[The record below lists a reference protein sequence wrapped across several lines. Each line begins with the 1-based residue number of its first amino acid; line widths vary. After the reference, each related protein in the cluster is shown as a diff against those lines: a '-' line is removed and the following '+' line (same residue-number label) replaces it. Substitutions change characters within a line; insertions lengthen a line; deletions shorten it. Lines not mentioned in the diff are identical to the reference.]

1 MAQLG
6 KKVLLI
12 DADIR
17 KSVLVSR
24 YHLEHQVDGLS
35 QYLSGQ
41 CKKEEV
47 VYRTNIPNLNI
58 IFSGPFSPNPAEL
71 LEGEL
76 FTKLIAWA
84 RECYDYI
91 LIDSP
96 PMGSVI
102 DGAVI
107 SRHCDGAILV
117 IESGAISYRLLQKVK
132 NQLEKS
138 GCRILGTVLNKVDIK
153 QGSYYYYGKY
163 GKYYG
168 YGHENA
174 KQGKEVKTASV

>member
-1 MAQLG
+1 MA
-6 KKVLLI
+6 
-12 DADIR
+12 
-17 KSVLVSR
+17 
-24 YHLEHQVDGLS
+24 
-35 QYLSGQ
+35 
-41 CKKEEV
+41 
-47 VYRTNIPNLNI
+47 
-58 IFSGPFSPNPAEL
+58 
-71 LEGEL
+71 EGEL

-138 GCRILGTVLNKVDIK
+138 RCRILGTVLNKVDIK

-174 KQGKEVKTASV
+174 KQGKEAKVL